1 MCLIF
6 FQMALWRTSDSK
18 VYLPPTPVSRV
29 VSTDEYVTR
38 TGIYYYAGSSRLLT
52 LGHPYFPIP
61 KSGPTAEIP
70 KVSAYQYRVFRV
82 HLPDP
87 NKFGLPDPQLY
98 NPETE
103 RLVWACVGVEVGRGQ
118 PLGVGLSGHPLFNKL
133 DDTENSH
140 LATANADTDNRDN
153 VCVDNKQTQLC
164 IIGCTPPLGEH
175 WGVGTVCKNAQSQ
188 VQRGDC
194 PPLEL
199 ISSVIED
206 GDMIDTGFG
215 AMDFTALQATKCDVP
230 LDINQ
235 SICKYPDYLKMSADK
250 YGNSMFFFLRREQLF
265 ARHFFNKAGTIGDSV
280 PVSLYIKGAGQGREP
295 PTTSIYSA
303 TPSGSMVTSD
313 AQLFNKPYWLQRAQG
328 HNNGIC
334 WGNQLFVT
342 CVDTTRSTNLTIST
356 VSAQSASAT
365 FKPSDYK
372 QFIRHG
378 EEYELQ
384 FIFQLCKITL
394 TTDVMAYIHTMN
406 STILENW
413 NFGLT
418 LPPTASLED
427 AYRFIK
433 NSATTCQR
441 DAPAQPK
448 EDPFSKLKFWDVD
461 LKEKFS
467 IDLDQF
473 PLGRKFMLQAGIQ
486 RRPKLGTKRPA
497 SSLSASSSSTT
508 RKKRKLTK

>member
-1 MCLIF
+1 
-6 FQMALWRTSDSK
+6 MALWRTSDSK

-29 VSTDEYVTR
+29 VNTDEYVTR

-52 LGHPYFPIP
+52 LGHPYFSIP
-61 KSGPTAEIP
+61 KTGQKAEIP

-98 NPETE
+98 NPDTE

-118 PLGVGLSGHPLFNKL
+118 PLGIGLSGNPLFNKL

-140 LATANADTDNRDN
+140 LATVNADTDNRDN
-153 VCVDNKQTQLC
+153 VSVDNKQTQLC

-175 WGVGTVCKNAQSQ
+175 WGVGTICKNTQT
-188 VQRGDC
+188 QRGDC

-199 ISSVIED
+199 ISSIIED

-215 AMDFTALQATKCDVP
+215 AMDFTALQATKSDVP
-230 LDINQ
+230 IDISQ
-235 SICKYPDYLKMSADK
+235 STCKYPDYLKMSADT

-265 ARHFFNKAGTIGDSV
+265 ARHFYNKAGAVGDAI
-280 PVSLYIKGAGQGREP
+280 PTTLYIKGAESGREP
-295 PTTSIYSA
+295 PTSSIYSA

-356 VSAQSASAT
+356 LSAASAST
-365 FKPSDYK
+365 PFKPSDYK

-394 TTDVMAYIHTMN
+394 TTDVMAYIHLMN
-406 STILENW
+406 ASILEDW

-441 DAPAQPK
+441 NAPPVPK
-448 EDPFSKLKFWDVD
+448 EDPFQKFKFWDVD

-486 RRPKLGTKRPA
+486 RRPKLGTKRPL
-497 SSLSASSSSTT
+497 SSTSSSTK